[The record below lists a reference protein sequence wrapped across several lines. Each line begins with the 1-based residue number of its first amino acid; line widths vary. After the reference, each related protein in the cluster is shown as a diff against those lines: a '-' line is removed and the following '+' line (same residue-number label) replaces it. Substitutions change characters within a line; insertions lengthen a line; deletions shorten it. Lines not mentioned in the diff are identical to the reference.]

1 MVNYRNSHFGWKIR
15 HSLNL
20 YRYSFWV
27 VEKEVKW
34 DSIEI
39 WMNLLGGGVVVV
51 VVGAK
56 EKIEIVIRNEMNEI
70 TYDKLNQ
77 MILFDDKIDQQ

>member
-1 MVNYRNSHFGWKIR
+1 
-15 HSLNL
+15 
-20 YRYSFWV
+20 
-27 VEKEVKW
+27 
-34 DSIEI
+34 
-39 WMNLLGGGVVVV
+39 MNLLGGGVVVV